1 MSRAV
6 IVAAAQNRAR
16 DLGNRPPNDLTPTA
30 LGVYAAELAAE
41 RPALTVSV
49 LGGEELR
56 RLGMGMFAAVAA
68 GSDAGSP
75 PDHADLRRVR
85 GTASVG
91 LPSSA
96 RR

>member
-6 IVAAAQNRAR
+6 IVATAQNRAR

-30 LGVYAAELAAE
+30 LGAYAAELAVS

-49 LGGEELR
+49 LGGDELR
-56 RLGMGMFAAVAA
+56 DLGMGLFAAVAS
-68 GSDAGSP
+68 GSEQDP
-75 PDHADLRRVR
+75 RLITLTLRGCAV
-85 GTASVG
+85 TATAASR
-91 LPSSA
+91 SSA